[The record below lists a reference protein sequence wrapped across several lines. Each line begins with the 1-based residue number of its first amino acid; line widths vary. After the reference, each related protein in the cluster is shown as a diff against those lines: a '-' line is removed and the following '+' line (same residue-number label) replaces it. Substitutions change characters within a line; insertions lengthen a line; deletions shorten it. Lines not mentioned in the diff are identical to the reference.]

1 MATPAHH
8 YMLLKGGTDNGN
20 STIYTA
26 DDSATQN
33 LIKIGDT
40 LKISGTV
47 NNNSV
52 FTVTDITT
60 DGTALGSTGDVY
72 Y

>member
-1 MATPAHH
+1 MT
-8 YMLLKGGTDNGN
+8 LIGGTDNGN
-20 STIYTA
+20 SIIYTA

-33 LIKIGDT
+33 LIKIGDNI
-40 LKISGTV
+40 KISGTAS
-47 NNNSV
+47 NNGV

-72 Y
+72 YV